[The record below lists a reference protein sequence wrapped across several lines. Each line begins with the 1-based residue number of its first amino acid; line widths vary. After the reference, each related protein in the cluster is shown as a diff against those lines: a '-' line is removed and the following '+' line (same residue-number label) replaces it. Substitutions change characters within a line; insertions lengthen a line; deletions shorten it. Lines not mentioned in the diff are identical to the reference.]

1 MIEFITY
8 ACMHTHTQA
17 IAPLRI
23 LSVNIQCAAMRKGA
37 FPEADKD
44 PVIQIANV
52 VVCQGETEP
61 FVKNVFTLGT

>member
-1 MIEFITY
+1 MTLTNT
-8 ACMHTHTQA
+8 HTHTHIQA

-23 LSVNIQCAAMRKGA
+23 LSFDIECEAKKKGA
-37 FPEADKD
+37 FPEADRD

-52 VVCQGETEP
+52 GVLQGEIEP